1 MVATLNEQPHITFTE
16 VKADAFFDYGELL
29 DRFYKSFPAGT
40 VQSNHCF
47 WVESA
52 APTKVFTRESYLEA
66 TREIEFMN
74 SRFCQQQ
81 HRLQELQQFTLKN
94 VPPPG
99 LREIKQVE
107 LFTKWRKFVLAE
119 FQDEICPK
127 PPDEVIASV
136 QKTRSDN
143 NKERSK
149 RNATKRKRKS

>member
-1 MVATLNEQPHITFTE
+1 
-16 VKADAFFDYGELL
+16 
-29 DRFYKSFPAGT
+29 
-40 VQSNHCF
+40 
-47 WVESA
+47 
-52 APTKVFTRESYLEA
+52 
-66 TREIEFMN
+66 
-74 SRFCQQQ
+74 
-81 HRLQELQQFTLKN
+81 LKN
-94 VPPPG
+94 VPPSG
-99 LREIKQVE
+99 LRETKQVE